1 MYLNLILNLNL
12 TLVLELK
19 RIVMKGIVV
28 FCGSSEGTDPQFA
41 KDAYTLGAT
50 LAKQQ
55 IDLVYGGAKIGIMGK
70 VAQGALDNKGKVIG
84 VIPEFL
90 KRKEVYHDGL
100 SELIITHNMHDR
112 KLKMHEL
119 SDGILMLPGGF
130 GTLEEFFEMLTWA
143 QLGLHPYPIAV
154 LNTNGFYDE
163 LLLMMK
169 KMVEKGFVKNENL
182 DAILVYNHIDTLL
195 EKMKDFKPLPIP
207 QWMTKE
213 EF

>member
-1 MYLNLILNLNL
+1 
-12 TLVLELK
+12 
-19 RIVMKGIVV
+19 MKGIVV
-28 FCGSSEGTDPQFA
+28 FCGSSAGTNPKFA
-41 KDAYTLGAT
+41 QDAYDLGAK
-50 LAKQQ
+50 LAERQ
-55 IDLVYGGAKIGIMGK
+55 IDLIYGGAKIGIMGK

-100 SELIITHNMHDR
+100 TELIITQNMHDR

-119 SDGILMLPGGF
+119 SDGILMLPSGF

-163 LLLMMK
+163 LLQMLK
-169 KMVEKGFVKNENL
+169 KMVDKGFVKKANL
-182 DAILVYNHIDTLL
+182 DAILVDNKIDALL
-195 EKMKDFKPLPIP
+195 EKMKSFKPLPMP

>member
-1 MYLNLILNLNL
+1 M
-12 TLVLELK
+12 
-19 RIVMKGIVV
+19 
-28 FCGSSEGTDPQFA
+28 
-41 KDAYTLGAT
+41 
-50 LAKQQ
+50 
-55 IDLVYGGAKIGIMGK
+55 
-70 VAQGALDNKGKVIG
+70 
-84 VIPEFL
+84 IPEFL

-100 SELIITHNMHDR
+100 SELIITQNMHDR

-154 LNTNGFYDE
+154 LNTKGFYDE
-163 LLLMMK
+163 LLQMMK
-169 KMVEKGFVKNENL
+169 KMVEKGFVKTENL
-182 DAILVYNHIDTLL
+182 DAILVDNDIDTLL
-195 EKMKDFKPLPIP
+195 EKMKAFNPLPMP

>member
-1 MYLNLILNLNL
+1 MI
-12 TLVLELK
+12 
-19 RIVMKGIVV
+19 
-28 FCGSSEGTDPQFA
+28 
-41 KDAYTLGAT
+41 
-50 LAKQQ
+50 
-55 IDLVYGGAKIGIMGK
+55 YGGAKIGIMGK
-70 VAQGALDNKGKVIG
+70 VAQGSLDKQGKVIG

-100 SELIITHNMHDR
+100 SELIITQNMHDR

-163 LLLMMK
+163 LLQMLK
-169 KMVEKGFVKNENL
+169 KMVKKGFVRKENL
-182 DAILVYNHIDTLL
+182 DAILVDENIDILL
-195 EKMKDFKPLPIP
+195 DKMKAFKPLPIP

-213 EF
+213 QI